1 MLLQVSVKNFALI
14 ENLNVNFEKG
24 LNILTGETGAG
35 KSILIDAISYV
46 LGEKINKNLL
56 KQGENKTFVEAVFE
70 INNPKTCEILRDFNI
85 EFDDIIIVSRETSKS
100 GKSLVKING
109 KSLLISQMKE
119 ISKTLLN
126 IHGQHQNQDLLDS
139 SKHIE
144 YLDKYGEVDLKEVLA
159 KYNEYYEKYS
169 YIKNKIE
176 KIEKNRDEDEKLKDY
191 LSFQLK
197 DIEKANLKKN
207 EDKDLEEQYN
217 MLSNAEKISSVLN
230 EAYEVLNENSD
241 SYYSV
246 YYQIGKLIN
255 SLRTIENN
263 LKDIVPSINLLEESF
278 FNIEQVIEEVRKFKE
293 NVYYN
298 ADELDYINS
307 RIFLIDAMKRKYGE
321 SVGEILEFKES
332 LREKID
338 NIENSDKIIN
348 QLHKEKEDILQ
359 KLKHSAAI
367 LYEKR
372 LIVKKD
378 LEEKIKSEL
387 NYVGLEKAVFNIE
400 ITHGEDFYHNGSDII
415 RFLISTNPG
424 QPLHTM
430 ESIVSGGELSRIMLC
445 LKTIFADKDDI
456 PTLIF
461 DEIDTGISGRTAQRV
476 AEKMF
481 IISKK
486 HQVFCVTHLPQ
497 IASMSDFHLK
507 VFKETVDETTVTNIV
522 NLKINEKE
530 EEIARMIG
538 GSKIT
543 KLTIENSKEMIK
555 FANETKKELFSKTI
569 Y

>member
-1 MLLQVSVKNFALI
+1 MLLQVSIKNFALI
-14 ENLNVNFEKG
+14 DNLTVNFDEG

-35 KSILIDAISYV
+35 KSILIDAINYV
-46 LGEKINKNLL
+46 LGEKINRNLL
-56 KQGENKTFVEAVFE
+56 KQGDNKTFVEAIFE
-70 INNPKTCEILRDFNI
+70 IDNPKTDEILRKFHI
-85 EFDDIIIVSRETSKS
+85 EFEDIIIVSRETSKS

-109 KSLLISQMKE
+109 KSLLISQMKD

-126 IHGQHQNQDLLDS
+126 IHGQHQNQDLLNS
-139 SKHIE
+139 ATHIQ
-144 YLDKYGEVDLKEVLA
+144 YLDKYGETTLEEIIA
-159 KYNEYYEKYS
+159 KYSKYYKEYLD
-169 YIKNKIE
+169 IMNKIE
-176 KIEKNRDEDEKLKDY
+176 EIEKNRDDNEKLKDY

-197 DIEKANLKKN
+197 DIENANIKMN
-207 EDKDLEEQYN
+207 EDKDLENQYEI
-217 MLSNAEKISSVLN
+217 LSNAEKISAVLN

-241 SYYSV
+241 SNFAV
-246 YYQIGKLIN
+246 FYQLGKIIH
-255 SLRTIENN
+255 SLKTIENN
-263 LKDIVPSINLLEESF
+263 IKTMGPSINLLEEAY
-278 FNIEQVIEEVRKFKE
+278 FNIEQVIDDVRKSKE
-293 NVYYN
+293 NIYYDS
-298 ADELDYINS
+298 DELDYINS

-321 SVGEILEFKES
+321 SVEEILAFKDS
-332 LREKID
+332 LKEKIE
-338 NIENSDKIIN
+338 NIENSDEIISS
-348 QLHKEKEDILQ
+348 LHKKKEELHI
-359 KLKHSAAI
+359 KLKQNAHL

-372 LIVKKD
+372 LVVKKE

-387 NYVGLEKAVFNIE
+387 IYVGLEKAVFNIA
-400 ITHGEDFYHNGSDII
+400 ITHGDSFYFNGSDKVS
-415 RFLISTNPG
+415 FLISTNPG

-481 IISKK
+481 LISKK

-507 VFKETVDETTVTNIV
+507 VFKEIIDEITLTKVI
-522 NLKINEKE
+522 NLKVSEKE

-543 KLTIENSKEMIK
+543 NLTIENSKEMIK
-555 FANETKKELFSKTI
+555 FANEIKKELSH
-569 Y
+569 